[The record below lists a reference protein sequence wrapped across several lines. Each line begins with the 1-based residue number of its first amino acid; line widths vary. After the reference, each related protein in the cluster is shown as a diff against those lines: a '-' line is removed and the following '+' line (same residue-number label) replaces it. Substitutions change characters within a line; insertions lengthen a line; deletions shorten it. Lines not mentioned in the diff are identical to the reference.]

1 MRLMSSVSLLVIA
14 MAGPCLH
21 GIAHAGESEDADKPP
36 RHDEKRLEEIVVS
49 AHPGGRTRFEVL
61 QGTSVLGGEELER
74 ALSATIGAT
83 LDALPGLSQTAF
95 GQGASRPIIRGLG
108 GDRLRV
114 LINDLGSFDVSTT
127 SPDHAVAI
135 DPASARRIEV
145 VRGPATL
152 VYGANAI
159 AGVVNVTDDRV
170 PRAEPEDGI
179 EGFARSIYGS
189 NADDTLNGGALTAS
203 LGAGLVAHLDGFF
216 RDSNDFKAAGF
227 LRSPALRAAEPLD
240 PGDAEPAGRAENS
253 DIRSWGTTGGLSH
266 VDDRGFIGAS
276 VSVLNT
282 NYGIP
287 VELEGEEEE
296 GSGGGDGVR
305 IDIEQIRFDV
315 IGERSF
321 GSGPV
326 ELAKLRFG
334 YGDYDQAELE
344 GGDVGTLFRNREW
357 EGRIDLVQKTRGSW
371 SGNSGLSLRSRKFS
385 AIGAEA
391 FVPRNDIF
399 QWGLFSF
406 QSYETGPWHFDAG
419 LRFDHQSVEASELG
433 LNRGFTGIS
442 VSGGASYRLASD
454 WLIGIN
460 GFRTERAPN
469 AEELFSDG
477 PHLATFTFERGDPT
491 LGEETV
497 KGFDASLKKTGGRLS
512 FALNAYYYDY
522 SDFIFERFT
531 GEEEDGLRVAA
542 FAPADARFYGF
553 EAEAEYELW
562 SDGERSFGIDLVFD
576 TVKARQSDGGEALPR
591 IPPRSLTLAADWQG
605 RLFDLRVA
613 SEFAGRQRD
622 LGAFELPTG
631 SYVNLTASLVVHPFP
646 ARDID
651 LILEARNLADE
662 DIRYHTSFLKDLLP
676 APGRDIR
683 LTLKAGF

>member
-1 MRLMSSVSLLVIA
+1 MRFMSSVSLMVIA
-14 MAGPCLH
+14 MTGPCLH
-21 GIAHAGESEDADKPP
+21 GIAHAGETEDADMPP

-95 GQGASRPIIRGLG
+95 GQGASRPVIRGLG

-114 LINDLGSFDVSTT
+114 LINDLGSFDVATT

-170 PRAEPEDGI
+170 PRAEPDGGI
-179 EGFARSIYGS
+179 EGFVRSVYGS

-227 LRSPALRAAEPLD
+227 LRSPALRAAEPLG
-240 PGDAEPAGRAENS
+240 PGETEAAGRADNS
-253 DIRSWGTTGGLSH
+253 DIGSWGTTGGLSL
-266 VDDRGFIGAS
+266 VDDDGFFGAS
-276 VSVLNT
+276 VSVLRN

-287 VELEGEEEE
+287 VESEGEE
-296 GSGGGDGVR
+296 GGVR
-305 IDIEQIRFDV
+305 IDIEQTRYDIL
-315 IGERSF
+315 GERRLEGALFS
-321 GSGPV
+321 
-326 ELAKLRFG
+326 LAKLRFG
-334 YGDYDQAELE
+334 YGDYEQAELE
-344 GGDVGTLFRNREW
+344 GGEVGTRFLNKEW
-357 EGRIDLVQKTRGSW
+357 EGRLDLVQHEQGGW
-371 SGNSGLSLRSRKFS
+371 SGNNGLTLRRRNFS

-391 FVPRNDIF
+391 FVPENTLF
-399 QWGLFSF
+399 QWGLYSF

-419 LRFDHQSVEASELG
+419 LRLDRQSVEAVDLG
-433 LNRGFTGIS
+433 LDRGFTGIS
-442 VSGGASYRLASD
+442 VSGGASYRLAEN

-477 PHLATFTFERGDPT
+477 PHLATFSFERGDPT

-497 KGFDASLKKTGGRLS
+497 KGFDASLKKTGGSLS

-522 SDFIFERFT
+522 ADFIFERLT
-531 GEEEDGLRVAA
+531 GEIEDGLRVAA
-542 FAPADARFYGF
+542 FAPTDARFYGF
-553 EAEAEYELW
+553 EAEADYELW
-562 SDGERSFGIDLVFD
+562 TDGERSFGLDLVFD
-576 TVKARQSDGGEALPR
+576 TVKARRSDGGEALPR

-605 RLFDLRVA
+605 RLFDARLA
-613 SEFAGRQRD
+613 SSFAGRQRD

-631 SYVNLTASLVVHPFP
+631 SHVDLTASIVFHPFP
-646 ARDID
+646 DRDID
-651 LILEARNLADE
+651 LLLEARNLLDQ
-662 DIRYHTSFLKDLLP
+662 DIRYHTSFLKDLVP
-676 APGRDIR
+676 APGRDLR